1 MTNIRTADA
10 ERVFECHASVVAYAN
25 RQLGIVDGV
34 EDRRD
39 VRGSSPR
46 EVQQMREALYE
57 NPGLLHGFVW
67 ENPAELDAEDLA
79 LVASW
84 RAFEQG
90 RFLVRRFTSEYAEF
104 LDLASPHRLFAV
116 NALHD
121 SFKRMGVDPPQ
132 VVSAV
137 LLPFG
142 GRIVSDGHLH
152 ADAFVTDAIT
162 EDSDEE
168 VAQARARY
176 GLIDR
181 LPAPRE
187 PTKQDF
193 QSDTGNPPVKAR
205 QRLDQFYREAV
216 HGDSGAAY
224 QLIAQYEQALRTGD
238 VDPETDEYEKYY
250 YDRVTSGLDTI
261 ALLEGWSFL
270 SELMNAYEPEIE
282 AVAVP
287 VVGAVGNAIARYVLR
302 TRQTGSV
309 DDIPAE
315 ALEYLLACSTA
326 PMQTRPWRESTAVGW
341 GLGHDDIQVTEAVRQ
356 ALSEGR
362 RDEWA
367 TEVLQHAFYADQHDA
382 VDCLETLD
390 VSVLSELSENLLKT
404 LPKPNAWPPGPS
416 GAWWE
421 EFGYQ
426 FELDEDV
433 REQVTSLIGT

>member
-1 MTNIRTADA
+1 MTNIRAADA
-10 ERVFECHASVVAYAN
+10 ERIFECHSSLVAYAN
-25 RQLGIVDGV
+25 RKLDIVNGV
-34 EDRRD
+34 QDRID
-39 VRGSSPR
+39 VRGSEPR

-57 NPGLLHGFVW
+57 NPGLIHGFVW
-67 ENPAELDAEDLA
+67 ENPANLDGEDLE

-90 RFLVRRFTSEYAEF
+90 RFLVRRFTPEYAEF

-137 LLPFG
+137 LLPFCD
-142 GRIVSDGHLH
+142 RIVSDGHLH
-152 ADAFVTDAIT
+152 ADAFVSDAIT
-162 EDSDEE
+162 QESDDEIK
-168 VAQARARY
+168 QARSRY

-187 PTKQDF
+187 PTEQDF
-193 QSDTGNPPVKAR
+193 RDDNGEPPVEAR
-205 QRLDQFYREAV
+205 QRLDRFYREAI

-224 QLIAQYEQALRTGD
+224 QLIAQYEQALRAGD
-238 VDPETDEYEKYY
+238 VDPDAEEYEKYY

-261 ALLEGWSFL
+261 ALLDGWSFVAD
-270 SELMNAYEPEIE
+270 LMNAYEPEIE
-282 AVAVP
+282 DGKLP
-287 VVGAVGNAIARYVLR
+287 VSGAVGNVIALYVLR

-309 DDIPAE
+309 ADIPAE
-315 ALEYLLACSTA
+315 ALEYLLECSNAST
-326 PMQTRPWRESTAVGW
+326 QTRPWRESTAVGW
-341 GLGHDDIQVTEAVRQ
+341 GLGHDEISVTDSVRQ
-356 ALSEGR
+356 ALSDGQ
-362 RDEWA
+362 DEWVRQ
-367 TEVLQHAFYADQHDA
+367 VLQHAFYADQHDA
-382 VDCLETLD
+382 VNLLQTLD
-390 VSVLSELSENLLKT
+390 LSLFSEVSNDLLT
-404 LPKPNAWPPGPS
+404 LLPKPNAWPPGPS

-433 REQVTSLIGT
+433 REQVTSLTET